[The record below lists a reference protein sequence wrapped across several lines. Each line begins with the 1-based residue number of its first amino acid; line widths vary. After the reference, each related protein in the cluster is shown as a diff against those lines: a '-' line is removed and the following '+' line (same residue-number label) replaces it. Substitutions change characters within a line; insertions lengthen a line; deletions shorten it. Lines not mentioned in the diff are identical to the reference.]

1 MFGKLTLDAIPYHE
15 PIIMGTLAAVVLL
28 GALLLGAITHFG
40 KWKYL
45 WTEWFTSVDHKR
57 VGVMYI
63 VLALVMLLRG
73 FADALMMRMQ
83 QAIAANDAA
92 GYLPPHHYDQIFTAH
107 GVIMIFFV
115 ATPFIIGL
123 MNVIVPLQIGARDV
137 AYPFL
142 NSLGFWLSAMG
153 AALVMLSMFV
163 GDFAAT
169 GWVAYPPLSELGYSP
184 TVGVDYY
191 IWALQISG
199 LGTLLTGVNFVVT
212 ILRMR
217 APGMNLMKMPVFV
230 WTALITNIL
239 IVAVFP
245 VLTATLALL
254 AADRYLGMHFFTN
267 ELGGNAMMYINL
279 IWVWGHP
286 EVYILILP
294 CFGVFSEIIST
305 FSGKPLFGYKSM
317 VYATCS
323 IGVLSFF
330 VWLHHFF
337 TMGSGANVNAFFGIM
352 TSIISI
358 PTGVKL
364 FNWLFTMFR
373 GRIRYHSA
381 TLWTIGFMVTF
392 AIGGMTGVL
401 LAVPGADFVL
411 HNSLFLVAHFHN
423 VIIGGVVFGCL
434 AGMSFWFPKVFGFT
448 LNEFWGKVS
457 FWCWLVGF
465 LMAFMPLYV
474 LGFEGMTRRMN
485 HYAVPGWQP
494 WLVVALCGAV
504 IIFAGIISTIIQLA
518 VSIRNREAYRD
529 LTGDPWDG
537 RTLEWSTA
545 SPAPF
550 YNFAHIPHITSLEQH
565 TDNKDSGRAYVKP
578 AHYEDIH
585 MPRNTAAG
593 VIISVFG
600 FLLSFALIWH
610 MWLVAGLS
618 LAGAIG
624 TFIVRSYNRNVDY
637 YVPAAE
643 VERIEN
649 LRFAH
654 LREAA

>member
-1 MFGKLTLDAIPYHE
+1 MLGKLTLDAIPWNE
-15 PIIMGTLAAVVLL
+15 PIIMGTGAVVAL
-28 GALLLGAITHFG
+28 GGVAILALLTWFR
-40 KWKYL
+40 L
-45 WTEWFTSVDHKR
+45 WAPLWRDWITSVDHKKI
-57 VGVMYI
+57 GVMYI
-63 VLALVMLLRG
+63 LFALVMLLRG
-73 FADALMMRMQ
+73 FADAIMMRAQ
-83 QAIAANDAA
+83 QALAANDGA
-92 GYLPPHHYDQIFTAH
+92 GFLPPHHYDQIFTAH

-115 ATPFIIGL
+115 ATPFVLGL

-137 AYPFL
+137 AYPFV
-142 NSLGFWLSAMG
+142 NSLSFWLSAFG
-153 AALVMLSMFV
+153 GVLVMASMWI

-184 TVGVDYY
+184 TVGMDYY
-191 IWALQISG
+191 IWSLQISG
-199 LGTLLTGVNFVVT
+199 LGTTLTGINFIVT

-217 APGMNLMKMPVFV
+217 APGMGLMKMPVFT

-245 VLTATLALL
+245 VLTATLVLL
-254 AADRYLGMHFFTN
+254 TADRYLGMHFFTN

-294 CFGVFSEIIST
+294 AFGAFSEIMAT

-317 VYATCS
+317 VYATSS

-373 GRIRYHSA
+373 GRIRYHSSV
-381 TLWTIGFMVTF
+381 LWTVGFMVTF
-392 AIGGMTGVL
+392 AVGGMTGVL

-423 VIIGGVVFGCL
+423 VIIGGVIFGCL

-448 LNEFWGKVS
+448 LNEFWGKVA
-457 FWCWLVGF
+457 FWCWLVGYW
-465 LMAFMPLYV
+465 LAFTPLYI
-474 LGFEGMTRRMN
+474 LGFKGMTRRMN
-485 HYAVPGWQP
+485 HYDHADWHPY
-494 WLVVALCGAV
+494 LIVALVGAV
-504 IIFAGIISTIIQLA
+504 IIGMGILAIGIQLY
-518 VSIRNREAYRD
+518 VSIRDREQNRD
-529 LTGDPWDG
+529 LTGDPWEA
-537 RTLEWSTA
+537 RSLEWATA

-550 YNFAHIPHITSLEQH
+550 YNFAIVPEITSLEQH
-565 TDNKDSGRAYVKP
+565 WDDKETGRNLVQP
-578 AHYEDIH
+578 THYEDIH
-585 MPRNTAAG
+585 MPRNTGTGFIISALGFVMCFALVWHIWAVAAAG
-593 VIISVFG
+593 
-600 FLLSFALIWH
+600 LLG
-610 MWLVAGLS
+610 V
-618 LAGAIG
+618 IG
-624 TFIVRSYNRNVDY
+624 TFLFRVYDRDVDY
-637 YVPAAE
+637 WVPAAE
-643 VERIEN
+643 VEAIE
-649 LRFAH
+649 R
-654 LREAA
+654 RRYDMIRKAA